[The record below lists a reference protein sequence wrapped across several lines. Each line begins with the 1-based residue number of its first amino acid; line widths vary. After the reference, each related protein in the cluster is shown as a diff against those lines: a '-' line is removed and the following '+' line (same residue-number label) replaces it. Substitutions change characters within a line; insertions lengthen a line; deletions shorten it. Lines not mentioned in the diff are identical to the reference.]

1 MTFVYLICFIIAV
14 SMKSNAVN
22 TYLIDEFG
30 EIKEWSFMGFAKER
44 YGLII
49 GKHIIPFFL
58 Y

>member
-1 MTFVYLICFIIAV
+1 
-14 SMKSNAVN
+14 MKSNAVN